1 MEEIGRFG
9 RVVRNYVLPYPFLS
23 LSILLFLPCSP
34 SVIISSLP
42 HTRPESMEQ
51 GLWIKISE
59 AMNENKQFFSLSCA
73 SQVFALGMKVTNKI
87 CRQT

>member
-23 LSILLFLPCSP
+23 LSILLFLPCTP
-34 SVIISSLP
+34 SVFISSSP
-42 HTRPESMEQ
+42 HTGPESVEQ

-59 AMNENKQFFSLSCA
+59 AMNENLNNSSL
-73 SQVFALGMKVTNKI
+73 
-87 CRQT
+87 

>member
-34 SVIISSLP
+34 SVIISSSP